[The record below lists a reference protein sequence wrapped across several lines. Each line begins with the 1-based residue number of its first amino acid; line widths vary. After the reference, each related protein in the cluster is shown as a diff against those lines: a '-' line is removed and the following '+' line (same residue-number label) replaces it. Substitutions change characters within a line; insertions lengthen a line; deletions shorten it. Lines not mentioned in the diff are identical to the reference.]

1 VYDVLIE
8 GATVVDGT
16 GAAPRQVTIG
26 MAGGRFVL
34 DEASKGDGAR
44 HRIDAGGL
52 VASPGFVDI
61 HTHFDAQVF
70 WDPYLTPSSLHGVTT
85 VVAGNC
91 GFSIAPLHPVDDDYV
106 QRLLAR
112 VEGIPLPALK
122 EGVPWN
128 WGSFGEYLDC
138 VEAARPA
145 LNFGALVGHSALR
158 RRVLG
163 AYASEEVPAPDGMRD
178 LRAELRLALEAGALG
193 FSSSWGDAHFDGD
206 GNPVPSRFAQ
216 TGELVGLCEELAA
229 FPGTQVEFI
238 PTIQSFTERHVDLM
252 TQMSLAARAPLNWN
266 LLLPVDPESCQG
278 KLAASDFAAARRAR
292 VVALSYPGPM
302 QARVSFLSSAFDAI
316 PGWSETM
323 ALPADELVRVLSDP
337 SERDRLKKLAAL
349 GDAPTFGLTRFD
361 ELTVADTYTSSS
373 RAYEG
378 RRLGDLASELGQD
391 VFDVLCDL
399 AVDDLRT
406 GFDRQ
411 PIGDDATSWELRLA
425 TWTDPRVVI
434 GASDAGAHVDMLS
447 MFDYPVALLALAR
460 QRQVLPI
467 QEAVRL
473 LTSVPAGL
481 YGLRGL
487 GQIADGYRAD
497 LVLFDPGTVG
507 PGRVSWQNDF
517 PGGAG
522 RLYGAPT
529 GVESVFVNG
538 MEIVRGGSLTGARP
552 GRLLR
557 SGVDTGPNF

>member
-16 GAAPRQVTIG
+16 GAEPRRATIG
-26 MAGGRFVL
+26 MAGGRIVL
-34 DEASKGDGAR
+34 GEASEGDGAR
-44 HRIDAGGL
+44 QRIDATGL
-52 VASPGFVDI
+52 VATPGFVDI

-85 VVAGNC
+85 VVTGNC
-91 GFSIAPLHPVDDDYV
+91 GFSIAPVRPVDADYV

-112 VEGIPLPALK
+112 VEGIPLPALRD
-122 EGVPWN
+122 GVPWN
-128 WGSFGEYLDC
+128 WGSFGEYLRA
-138 VEAARPA
+138 VEVARPA
-145 LNFGALVGHSALR
+145 LNFGTMVGHSALR
-158 RRVLG
+158 RLVLG
-163 AYASEEVPAPDGMRD
+163 AGSSEEVPTPDRMRE
-178 LRAELRLALEAGALG
+178 LRAELRQALEAGALG

-206 GNPVPSRFAQ
+206 GNPIPSRFAQ
-216 TGELVGLCEELAA
+216 ADELIGMCEELAA

-238 PTIQSFTERHVDLM
+238 PTIQSFTEQHVDLM
-252 TQMSLAARAPLNWN
+252 TRMSLAARAPLNWN

-278 KLAASDFAAARRAR
+278 KLAASDFAAARKAR
-292 VVALSYPGPM
+292 VVALTYPGPM

-323 ALPADELVRVLSDP
+323 ALPGDELVHVLSDP

-361 ELTVADTYTSSS
+361 ELTVADTYTSAS
-373 RAYEG
+373 RPYEG
-378 RRLGDLASELGQD
+378 RRLGDLAREHGRD
-391 VFDVLCDL
+391 VFDILCDL

-447 MFDYPVALLALAR
+447 MFDYPVAFLALAR
-460 QRQVLPI
+460 QRQALPI

-473 LTSVPAGL
+473 LTSVPARL
-481 YGLRGL
+481 YGLKGM

-497 LVLFDPGTVG
+497 LVLLDPETVG

-517 PGGAG
+517 PGEAG
-522 RLYGAPT
+522 RIFGAPI

-538 MEIVRGGSLTGARP
+538 VEIVSGGSLTGARP

>member
-16 GAAPRQVTIG
+16 GAEPSRATIG
-26 MAGGRFVL
+26 IADGWIVSG
-34 DEASKGDGAR
+34 EASKGDRAR
-44 HRIDAGGL
+44 RRIDATGL

-70 WDPYLTPSSLHGVTT
+70 WDPYVTPSSLHGVTT

-91 GFSIAPLHPVDDDYV
+91 GFSIAPLREVDADYV

-112 VEGIPLPALK
+112 VEGIPLPALRQ
-122 EGVPWN
+122 GVPWS
-128 WGSFGEYLDC
+128 WGSFGEYLQA
-138 VEAARPA
+138 VEAAQPA

-158 RRVLG
+158 RLVLG
-163 AYASEEVPAPDGMRD
+163 ADSSTEVPAPDRMAE
-178 LRAELRLALEAGALG
+178 LRAELRRALEAGALG

-216 TGELVGLCEELAA
+216 GEELVGLCEVLAD

-238 PTIQSFTERHVDLM
+238 PTIQSFSAGHVELM
-252 TQMSLAARAPLNWN
+252 TRMSLAARSPLNWN
-266 LLLPVDPESCQG
+266 LLLPVDEESCRG
-278 KLAASDFAAARRAR
+278 KLAASDFAAARKAR

-323 ALPADELVRVLSDP
+323 ALSHDELARALSDP
-337 SERDRLKKLAAL
+337 SERDRLKKLAAA

-373 RAYEG
+373 RPYEG
-378 RRLGDLASELGQD
+378 RRLGEVARELQQD

-399 AVDDLRT
+399 AVEDLRT

-425 TWTDPRVVI
+425 TWADPRVVI

-460 QRQVLPI
+460 QRQALSV
-467 QEAVRL
+467 QEVVRL
-473 LTSVPAGL
+473 LTSVPADL
-481 YGLRGL
+481 YGLKGRGR
-487 GQIADGYRAD
+487 IADGYRAD
-497 LVLFDPGTVG
+497 LVLFDPQTVA

-522 RLYGAPT
+522 RLSGAPI
-529 GVESVFVNG
+529 GIESVFVNG
-538 MEIVRGGSLTGARP
+538 VEIVNGGSLTGARP

>member
-16 GAAPRQVTIG
+16 GAEPRRAPIG
-26 MAGGRFVL
+26 IADGWIVVG
-34 DEASKGDGAR
+34 EASEGDRAR
-44 HRIDAGGL
+44 HRIDATGL

-91 GFSIAPLHPVDDDYV
+91 GFSIAPVAPDDADYL

-122 EGVPWN
+122 AGVPWN
-128 WGSFGEYLDC
+128 WASFGEYLGA

-145 LNFGALVGHSALR
+145 LNFGAMVGHSALR
-158 RRVLG
+158 RLVLG
-163 AYASEEVPAPDGMRD
+163 PDSSAEVPAADRMRE
-178 LRAELRLALEAGALG
+178 LRAELRQALEAGAMG

-206 GNPVPSRFAQ
+206 GNPVPSRFARAE
-216 TGELVGLCEELAA
+216 ELVGLCEELAA

-238 PTIQSFTERHVDLM
+238 PTIQSFSEAHVELM
-252 TQMSLAARAPLNWN
+252 TQMSLAARSPVNWN
-266 LLLPVDPESCQG
+266 LLLPIDPESCWG
-278 KLAASDFAAARRAR
+278 KLAASDQAAARQAR
-292 VVALSYPGPM
+292 VVALSYPGPL

-316 PGWSETM
+316 PGWSDTM
-323 ALPADELVRVLSDP
+323 ALPGDKLAQALSEP

-349 GDAPTFGLTRFD
+349 GDGPTFGLTRFD
-361 ELTVADTYTSSS
+361 ELTVADTYTSSA
-373 RAYEG
+373 RPYEG
-378 RRLGDLASELGQD
+378 RLLGDIARDLGRD
-391 VFDVLCDL
+391 AFDVLCDL
-399 AVDDLRT
+399 AIDDLRT

-447 MFDYPVALLALAR
+447 MFDYSVALLALAR
-460 QRQVLPI
+460 QRQALPV

-473 LTSVPAGL
+473 LTSVPADL
-481 YGLRGL
+481 YGLKGIGR
-487 GQIADGYRAD
+487 IADGYRAD
-497 LVLFDPGTVG
+497 LVLFDPETVG

-522 RLYGAPT
+522 RLYGAPI

-538 MEIVRGGSLTGARP
+538 VEIVHGGSLTGARP

>member
-8 GATVVDGT
+8 GATIVDGT
-16 GAAPRQVTIG
+16 GAEPRRATIG
-26 MAGGRFVL
+26 IADGWIVL
-34 DEASKGDGAR
+34 GEASEGDSAR
-44 HRIDAGGL
+44 HRIDATGL

-91 GFSIAPLHPVDDDYV
+91 GFSIAPVRPVDADYV

-112 VEGIPLPALK
+112 VEGIPLTALRQ
-122 EGVPWN
+122 GVPWN
-128 WGSFGEYLDC
+128 WESFGEYLHS

-163 AYASEEVPAPDGMRD
+163 ADSSTEVPAPEKITE

-206 GNPVPSRFAQ
+206 GNPIPSRFARRD
-216 TGELVGLCEELAA
+216 ELVGLCEELAD

-238 PTIQSFTERHVDLM
+238 PTILSFSEAHVGLM
-252 TQMSLAARAPLNWN
+252 TQMSLAAHSPLNWN
-266 LLLPVDPESCQG
+266 LLLPVDPESCRA
-278 KLAASDFAAARRAR
+278 KLAASDFAAARKAR

-323 ALPADELVRVLSDP
+323 ALPHDELVRALSDP
-337 SERDRLKKLAAL
+337 SERDRLKKLAAVA
-349 GDAPTFGLTRFD
+349 DAPTFGLTRFD
-361 ELTVADTYTSSS
+361 ELTLVDTYTSSTH
-373 RAYEG
+373 AYEG
-378 RRLGDLASELGQD
+378 RRLGDLARELQRD

-399 AVDDLRT
+399 AVEDLRT

-425 TWTDPRVVI
+425 TWADPRVVI

-460 QRQVLPI
+460 QRQALSLP
-467 QEAVRL
+467 EAVRL
-473 LTSVPAGL
+473 LTSVPADL
-481 YGLRGL
+481 YGLRGV
-487 GQIADGYRAD
+487 GRIADDYRAD
-497 LVLFDPGTVG
+497 LVLFDPETVA

-522 RLYGAPT
+522 RLSGAPV
-529 GVESVFVNG
+529 GIESVFVNG
-538 MEIVRGGSLTGARP
+538 VEIVSCGSLTGARP

-557 SGVDTGPNF
+557 SGVDTRPNF

>member
-8 GATVVDGT
+8 GATIVDGT
-16 GAAPRQVTIG
+16 GAEPHRATIG
-26 MAGGRFVL
+26 IVGGRIVL
-34 DEASKGDGAR
+34 GEASKGDGAR
-44 HRIDAGGL
+44 HRIDASGL

-91 GFSIAPLHPVDDDYV
+91 GFSIAPVRPADADYV

-112 VEGIPLPALK
+112 VEGIPLPALTG
-122 EGVPWN
+122 GVPWD
-128 WGSFGEYLDC
+128 WGSFGEYLRS
-138 VEAARPA
+138 VEAIRPV

-163 AYASEEVPAPDGMRD
+163 AGSSDEVPAPDRMKE
-178 LRAELRLALEAGALG
+178 LRAELRQALEAGALG

-206 GNPVPSRFAQ
+206 GNPIPSRFARAD
-216 TGELVGLCEELAA
+216 ELIGMCEELAA

-252 TQMSLAARAPLNWN
+252 TRMSLAARAPLNWN
-266 LLLPVDPESCQG
+266 LLMPVDPESCQS
-278 KLAASDFAAARRAR
+278 KLAASDFAAARKAR

-323 ALPADELVRVLSDP
+323 ALPGDELVRVLSDP
-337 SERDRLKKLAAL
+337 SERERLKKLAAL

-361 ELTVADTYTSSS
+361 ELTVADTYTTSSQ
-373 RAYEG
+373 AYEG
-378 RRLGDLASELGQD
+378 RRLGDVARELGRD

-460 QRQVLPI
+460 QRQALPI

-473 LTSVPAGL
+473 LTSVPARL
-481 YGLRGL
+481 YGLRGM
-487 GQIADGYRAD
+487 GQIAAGCRAD
-497 LVLFDPGTVG
+497 LVLIDPETVG
-507 PGRVSWQNDF
+507 PGRVTWQNDF

-522 RLYGAPT
+522 RLYGAPI
-529 GVESVFVNG
+529 GIESVFVNG
-538 MEIVRGGSLTGARP
+538 VEIVSGGSLTGARP

>member
-16 GAAPRQVTIG
+16 GAEARHDTIG
-26 MAGGRFVL
+26 IADGWIVL
-34 DEASKGDGAR
+34 GEASAGDAAR
-44 HRIDAGGL
+44 HHIDATGL

-91 GFSIAPLHPVDDDYV
+91 GFSIAPLNEVDADFV

-112 VEGIPLPALK
+112 VEGIPLPALV

-128 WGSFGEYLDC
+128 WVTFGEYLQAVD
-138 VEAARPA
+138 AARPA
-145 LNFGALVGHSALR
+145 LNFGAMVGHSALR
-158 RRVLG
+158 RHVLG
-163 AYASEEVPAPDGMRD
+163 SDSATAVPGPDRMGE
-178 LRAELRLALEAGALG
+178 LRAELRRALEAGAMG

-206 GNPVPSRFAQ
+206 GNPIPSRFAQ
-216 TGELVGLCEELAA
+216 ADELIGLCQELAA

-238 PTIQSFTERHVDLM
+238 PTIQPFSEAHVDLM
-252 TQMSLAARAPLNWN
+252 TQMSRSARSPLNWN
-266 LLLPVDPESCQG
+266 LLLPLDRESCRG
-278 KLAASDFAAARRAR
+278 KLAASDFAAAREAQ

-323 ALPADELVRVLSDP
+323 ALPRDQLAQALSDP
-337 SERDRLKKLAAL
+337 AARDRLKKLAAL
-349 GDAPTFGLTRFD
+349 GDAPTLGLTRFE
-361 ELTVADTYTSSS
+361 ELTVADTYTPAS

-378 RRLGDLASELGQD
+378 RRLGDLATELGRD

-399 AVDDLRT
+399 ALDDLRT

-411 PIGDDATSWELRLA
+411 PIGDDAISWELRLE
-425 TWTDPRVVI
+425 TWTDPRVVL

-460 QRQVLPI
+460 QRQALSLE
-467 QEAVRL
+467 EAVRL
-473 LTSVPAGL
+473 LTAVPARL
-481 YGLRGL
+481 YGLKGMGR
-487 GQIADGYRAD
+487 IADGYRAD
-497 LVLFDPGTVG
+497 LVLFDPERVA
-507 PGRVSWQNDF
+507 PGRVSWKNDF
-517 PGGAG
+517 PGGTG
-522 RLYGAPT
+522 RLYGAPI
-529 GVESVFVNG
+529 GIESVLVNG
-538 MEIVRGGSLTGARP
+538 VEIVRRGSLTGARP

-557 SGVDTGPNF
+557 SGLDTGASF

>member
-1 VYDVLIE
+1 MLDVVIE

-16 GAAPRQVTIG
+16 GAEPRPATIG
-26 MAGGRFVL
+26 MKDGSMVVGDVPRTDQAHRRL
-34 DEASKGDGAR
+34 DAT
-44 HRIDAGGL
+44 GL

-91 GFSIAPLHPVDDDYV
+91 GFSIAPLRHADADYV

-112 VEGIPLPALK
+112 VEGIPLPALR
-122 EGVPWN
+122 EGVPWD
-128 WGSFGEYLDC
+128 WTTFGGYLRA

-145 LNFGALVGHSALR
+145 LNFGAMAGHSALR
-158 RRVLG
+158 RFVMG
-163 AYASEEVPAPDGMRD
+163 TDSSAEVPGPDQMS
-178 LRAELRLALEAGALG
+178 ELRGGLRRALEAGALG

-206 GNPVPSRFAQ
+206 GNPIPSRFARAE
-216 TGELVGLCEELAA
+216 ELIGLCEELAA

-238 PTIQSFTERHVDLM
+238 PTSQSFSEAHVVLM
-252 TQMSLAARAPLNWN
+252 AGMSLAARSPLNWN
-266 LLLPVDPESCQG
+266 LLLPVDRESCRN
-278 KLAASDFAAARRAR
+278 KLAASDFAAARQAR

-323 ALPADELVRVLSDP
+323 ALPRDELVKALSDP
-337 SERDRLKKLAAL
+337 GERDRLKKLAAL
-349 GDAPTFGLTRFD
+349 GDRPTYGLTRFE
-361 ELTVADTYTSSS
+361 ELTVADTYTASS
-373 RAYEG
+373 RPYEG
-378 RRLGDLASELGQD
+378 RRLGDLARELGRD

-399 AVDDLRT
+399 ARDDLRT

-411 PIGDDATSWELRLA
+411 PIGADATSWELRLA
-425 TWTDPRVVI
+425 TWTDPRVVL

-460 QRQVLPI
+460 QRQALPI
-467 QEAVRL
+467 QEVVRL
-473 LTSVPAGL
+473 LTSVPAHL
-481 YGLRGL
+481 YGLRRM

-497 LVLFDPGTVG
+497 LVLFDPETVA
-507 PGRVSWQNDF
+507 PGRVRWENDF
-517 PGGAG
+517 PGGSG
-522 RLYGAPT
+522 RLCGAPVGIET
-529 GVESVFVNG
+529 VFVNG
-538 MEIVRGGSLTGARP
+538 VEIVSGGSLTGARP

-557 SGVDTGPNF
+557 SGVDTGPSL